1 MQPRPSVWVL
11 FERIKS
17 WCRRGDRLSDGVGCS
32 LAAYYWDGAVPAAH
46 EVRKVSTQGAYI
58 VTAEKWLPGT
68 IMNLSLSYKKRP
80 AEYNPAENNS
90 ALNLGIGVR
99 SRVVSHGPDG
109 VSVEFVYVN
118 RRERQDLVKFL
129 QSVRS
134 RGGQ

>member
-1 MQPRPSVWVL
+1 ML

-17 WCRRGDRLSDGVGCS
+17 WWRRGDRPADGGEPL
-32 LAAYYWDGAVPAAH
+32 LAAYYWDGAVPIPH
-46 EVRKVSTQGAYI
+46 EVRKASMQGAYI
-58 VTAEKWLPGT
+58 VTSEKWRPGT
-68 IMNLSLSYKKRP
+68 IMNLSLAYKKQP
-80 AEYNPAENNS
+80 AADNPAP
-90 ALNLGIGVR
+90 NLGIGVR

-134 RGGQ
+134 RGG

>member
-1 MQPRPSVWVL
+1 ML

-17 WCRRGDRLSDGVGCS
+17 WWRSGDRLPDGVEPL
-32 LAAYYWDGAVPAAH
+32 LAAYYWDGALPVPH
-46 EVRKVSTQGAYI
+46 EVREMSTQGAYI
-58 VTAEKWLPGT
+58 VMSEKWRPGT
-68 IMNLSLSYKKRP
+68 IMNLSLAYKKQP
-80 AEYNPAENNS
+80 AANN
-90 ALNLGIGVR
+90 AAANLGIGIR
-99 SRVVSHGPDG
+99 SRVVSHGADG